1 MSEHFKKVSRP
12 PHWPEA
18 LTTALTT
25 GPWTASMTA
34 FAAAALHSPQISL
47 PREVCDPS
55 CGSTSPGGSL
65 LDRHPTSVC
74 RRRRARPA

>member
-34 FAAAALHSPQISL
+34 FAAAGFAQSPDQS
-47 PREVCDPS
+47 S
-55 CGSTSPGGSL
+55 QGGVRSIL
-65 LDRHPTSVC
+65 R
-74 RRRRARPA
+74 